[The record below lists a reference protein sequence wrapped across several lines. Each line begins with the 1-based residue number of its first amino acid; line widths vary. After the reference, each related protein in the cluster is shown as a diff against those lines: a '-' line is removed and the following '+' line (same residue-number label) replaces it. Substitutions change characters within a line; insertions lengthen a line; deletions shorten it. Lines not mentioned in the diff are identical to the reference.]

1 MSDDVVSLKVDASAG
16 VRAYQEMVD
25 AAARAS
31 EAQARFASIAAINQ
45 RALESSAASAAILA
59 TNLGK
64 SSDAANRAAD
74 MHARLSAASGTAASH
89 LDSVSSKLD
98 LVGKAAG
105 VASTGL
111 DAVGFIPA
119 GVAASEMSAKIEATV
134 GILDA
139 ASAAA
144 NYASEFF
151 NSFSE
156 RALASAAA
164 NDALAVVSAK
174 TIDAEGRLISETKE
188 LTAATIQSA
197 EAANK
202 AGDAESS
209 NAAYYVVAGVA
220 LAGLA
225 AATYAS
231 SQAIAYIAGQLYDAG
246 VAVKDWVSDIS
257 GAAGLETQFSQSAL
271 DAAEAHRVLAL
282 ELGAQADELTHVA
295 EIASDYE
302 VSTETATAGLRRMIE
317 VLTVSNEK
325 TAEARSVLRSYIGSL
340 DGLTAPEA
348 LDKFAERMN
357 TIRDGAAKTRD
368 ALSVL
373 GSDGVKWLKGI
384 ADGGADASHSFT
396 EADRIA
402 AVLAATIAASN
413 AKIAEHKTYWEQVIE
428 RIDALVTRT
437 DEFKAKQEYAL
448 SHIAVAWR
456 ELGNTNQSVGE
467 EISNVWNGMIQTA
480 EEYGRV
486 IAEKIIPLQ
495 GMVKPLVVPELP
507 KDTRPETPSVHRQA
521 LTDADTSTTK
531 AVEAARNELETM
543 KLQKENWLT
552 WSNQREIEYWTA
564 KRQVMLAELP
574 KTLSDEEAARTAGIK
589 RVDSIILGLGR
600 DTAKA
605 QVSAAES
612 ALKDIEKASQA
623 EADRSLQATVLKLR
637 AEEQEVAKNGAAKV
651 AKQREIAEA
660 VRAAKGDDS
669 VEYLAEMV
677 KVQQAEREAGQQTA
691 RIKQDAAEAAAK
703 ISLSSLDAERD
714 ALAQRRAMG
723 EISAADELTQAV
735 GIEDRKRAIRL
746 SAAQQRLA
754 DLKAHDSSNIE
765 EVRKAEEAITQLMA
779 EQEAQRAKDLNAA
792 ILERKKAAKELAL
805 IEAEGL
811 ASQANFNV
819 DSRQKDVS
827 FGKSMGTIDGSQ
839 EIAAA
844 RAIADEKYQI
854 ERDLLDR
861 KLALA
866 GQEEAERARIANQ
879 LVDLEQRR
887 ALQMRQ
893 IDHQESLNRL
903 AEINAVVAP
912 FTSATQQMTQGFI
925 QGTLTRQQLAA
936 RAAQSIAISYA
947 NMGVKIA
954 TDWLQK
960 HVLMAAY
967 DKLFATR
974 EVAQAAATQADKTGV
989 TASGTAAR
997 NAIGSTEGQSA
1008 IAQMASTVA
1017 EWFGFESAKTGAT
1030 VAGESTRA
1038 AASAGAAAEKK
1049 AITAP
1054 LVLSDAGEA
1063 AANVYA
1069 NVSAIP
1075 FVGWIMAPIAAATAF
1090 AAVAAFSSYG
1100 GEAEVP
1106 YDGALYRLHAKETV
1120 LPASIA
1126 VPLKA
1131 MIQGG
1136 VPQAMLPN
1144 YNALAPLAL
1153 TMPNLVVPPGFSIP
1167 RPGLPDFI
1175 RQSPA
1180 AEWAANN
1187 NTTTT
1192 TKGGDT
1198 HVSVG
1203 PITVHGPVRHEDIV
1217 RLEGA
1222 VSEAVYRAQRN
1233 GNPHALALS
1242 RGRK

>member
-1 MSDDVVSLKVDASAG
+1 MSDDVVALKVDASAG
-16 VRAYQEMVD
+16 VQAYKDMVE

-64 SSDAANRAAD
+64 SSDAANRAAE
-74 MHARLSAASGTAASH
+74 MHARLSAATGTAASH

-119 GVAASEMSAKIEATV
+119 GLAASEMSAKIETTV

-151 NSFSE
+151 SSFSE
-156 RALASAAA
+156 KALASAAA
-164 NDALAVVSAK
+164 NDTLAAVSAK
-174 TIDAEGRLISETKE
+174 TIDAEGRLTSETKE
-188 LTAATIQSA
+188 LTAATAQSV
-197 EAANK
+197 EASNK
-202 AGDAESS
+202 AGEAESS
-209 NAAYYVVAGVA
+209 NTAYYVAAGVA

-231 SQAIAYIAGQLYDAG
+231 VQAISYIAEQLYDAG
-246 VAVKDWVSDIS
+246 VAAKDWVSDIS
-257 GAAGLETQFSQSAL
+257 GATGLEEQFAQGAL

-282 ELGAQADELTHVA
+282 ELGAQADALAHVA
-295 EIASDYE
+295 EIASDYD
-302 VSTETATAGLRRMIE
+302 VSTEQATSGLRRMIE
-317 VLTVSNEK
+317 VLTVGNEK
-325 TAEARSVLRSYIGSL
+325 TAEARDVLRSYIGSL

-357 TIRDGAAKTRD
+357 TVRDGAAKTRD
-368 ALSVL
+368 VLSVL
-373 GSDGVKWLKGI
+373 GTDGVKWLKGI
-384 ADGGADASHSFT
+384 ADGGAEASHSFT
-396 EADRIA
+396 ETDRIA

-456 ELGNTNQSVGE
+456 EMGNTNQSVGE

-480 EEYGRV
+480 EDYGRV

-507 KDTRPETPSVHRQA
+507 KDTRPEPAERLDPRRSAVNAQIFAAQNQGGDMANWREQWKDEVA
-521 LTDADTSTTK
+521 SASDVAKAGERAYWASKLEIAEEDAS
-531 AVEAARNELETM
+531 L
-543 KLQKENWLT
+543 
-552 WSNQREIEYWTA
+552 Y
-564 KRQVMLAELP
+564 RQVR
-574 KTLSDEEAARTAGIK
+574 DQIAALDK
-589 RVDSIILGLGR
+589 
-600 DTAKA
+600 
-605 QVSAAES
+605 
-612 ALKDIEKASQA
+612 A

-714 ALAQRRAMG
+714 TLAQQRAMG
-723 EISAADELTQAV
+723 EISAADELTRAV
-735 GIEDRKRAIRL
+735 DIEDRKRAIKL

-754 DLKAHDSSNIE
+754 DLKTHDSSNIE

-779 EQEAQRAKDLNAA
+779 EQEAQRAKDRNAA
-792 ILERKKAAKELAL
+792 ALERQKAAKELAL

-839 EIAAA
+839 EIASA
-844 RAIADEKYQI
+844 RAIAQEKYQI
-854 ERDLLDR
+854 ERDLLDK
-861 KLALA
+861 KLQLA
-866 GQEEAERARIANQ
+866 GQDETAQARVANQ

-887 ALQMRQ
+887 ALQMKQ
-893 IDHQESLNRL
+893 IDHQESLNRV

-925 QGTLTRQQLAA
+925 QGTLTRQQLAN

-947 NMGVKIA
+947 NMGVKVA

-974 EVAQAAATQADKTGV
+974 EVAQAAATESAKTGAAV
-989 TASGTAAR
+989 TGTAAR
-997 NAIGSTEGQSA
+997 NAVGSTEGQSS

-1017 EWFGFESAKTGAT
+1017 EWFGFETAKTGAT
-1030 VAGESTRA
+1030 IAGESTRA

-1090 AAVAAFSSYG
+1090 AAVAAFAEG
-1100 GEAEVP
+1100 GWDEVP
-1106 YDGALYRLHAKETV
+1106 GDGHPAILHKQEMV
-1120 LPASIA
+1120 LPAKFA
-1126 VPLKA
+1126 TPLR
-1131 MIQGG
+1131 
-1136 VPQAMLPN
+1136 AMLLDGGASPKVPN
-1144 YNALAPLAL
+1144 YGVSAGV
-1153 TMPNLVVPPGFSIP
+1153 TMPRF
-1167 RPGLPDFI
+1167 GLPDFI

-1180 AEWAANN
+1180 ANFATNENASG
-1187 NTTTT
+1187 TVR
-1192 TKGGDT
+1192 GGDT
-1198 HVSVG
+1198 YHISAPVTVSAIDGASVKRVLLDN
-1203 PITVHGPVRHEDIV
+1203 P
-1217 RLEGA
+1217 GA
-1222 VSEAVYRAQRN
+1222 VGSAFAKAVKDGHAD
-1233 GNPHALALS
+1233 ALAAIKHT
-1242 RGRK
+1242 RK